1 MKLLTMLA
9 LLAGLLLPAG
19 VAHAGLDVYL
29 ENLSI
34 AAHGDLGGF
43 EAQLGARF
51 GLSRGEVQVV
61 LSNVDHPEDAALVLW
76 LGEQSHQPR
85 RRVLEVY
92 REEKGHGWGEMA
104 RRLGIKPGSAAFHAL
119 KAGDLDFRPDR
130 DHGGSGSRGH
140 GSHKHHGKSKHK

>member
-1 MKLLTMLA
+1 MNLRKLICLLA
-9 LLAGLLLPAG
+9 LLLIPASF
-19 VAHAGLDVYL
+19 AHAGLDVYL
-29 ENLSI
+29 NDLSI

-51 GLSRGEVQVV
+51 GLSHGEVEVV

-85 RRVLEVY
+85 QQVLEVY
-92 REEKGHGWGEMA
+92 REEKDHGWGEMA
-104 RRLGIKPGSAAFHAL
+104 KRLGIKPGSAAFHAL

-130 DHGGSGSRGH
+130 DHGDSGSQGH
-140 GSHKHHGKSKHK
+140 GKHKNHGKSKHK